1 MIIFEKEFFKIKS
14 KNNKRSD
21 FGGFS
26 IFFNFRNKK
35 YQFELVTLKKIP
47 QEISIDRISDYIDI
61 QKGG

>member
-35 YQFELVTLKKIP
+35 YQLELVTLKKIP